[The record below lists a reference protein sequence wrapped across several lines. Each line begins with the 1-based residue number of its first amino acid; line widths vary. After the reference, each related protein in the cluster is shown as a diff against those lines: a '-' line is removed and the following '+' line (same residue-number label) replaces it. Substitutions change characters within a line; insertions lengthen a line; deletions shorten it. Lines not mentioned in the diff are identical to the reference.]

1 MTPEIARYS
10 QALDDLVDENIAQTK
25 TVVFDGREI
34 QTEYLDSYYM
44 SSVVNHPIDEYIEVS
59 KEAVY
64 RFNHETGALI
74 GFAAVEDYYEEP
86 DSTMQPLTEEQR
98 STHMRE
104 IASKYVSLED
114 LTRISDERTTSNEES
129 GLILYSRGYKK
140 EVSGVVTT
148 EGINITIDQYGR
160 LRNMFIYTPGLFDN
174 IEVPEI
180 DFDACETAIDQT
192 LNILYDSEK
201 SQFEDLTYERTGD
214 WQIGVNLNGDPVLN
228 CSIRAEYKNKDTG
241 ADCHNNLT
249 LQIDL

>member
-1 MTPEIARYS
+1 
-10 QALDDLVDENIAQTK
+10 
-25 TVVFDGREI
+25 
-34 QTEYLDSYYM
+34 
-44 SSVVNHPIDEYIEVS
+44 
-59 KEAVY
+59 
-64 RFNHETGALI
+64 
-74 GFAAVEDYYEEP
+74 
-86 DSTMQPLTEEQR
+86 MQPLTEEQR

-192 LNILYDSEK
+192 LNILYDSEN
-201 SQFEDLTYERTGD
+201 EP
-214 WQIGVNLNGDPVLN
+214 I
-228 CSIRAEYKNKDTG
+228 
-241 ADCHNNLT
+241 
-249 LQIDL
+249 